1 MKHHDLWND
10 SLDEAMPRDLAATS
24 LKAMQS
30 AARGRKRRRR
40 IAGAALLGLACA
52 AGALVFW
59 PSPRTQQP
67 RPPAVVIAASTP
79 ALPVRYLRDD
89 ELIEHLNAAGY
100 GIAITQNGG
109 HERVLLVPHAVRIRP
124 KPPLEHSL
132 RLATAGAEGGRGH
145 LTYPPRTK
153 IRRP

>member
-10 SLDEAMPRDLAATS
+10 SLDEAMPRDLAAAS

-59 PSPRTQQP
+59 PSPHTQQP
-67 RPPAVVIAASTP
+67 VTKQSGPPAVAIAAKVP
-79 ALPVRYLRDD
+79 APPVRYLSDD

-100 GIAITQNGG
+100 GVAITQNGG
-109 HERVLLVPHAVRIRP
+109 HERVLLVPQVVRIVP
-124 KPPLEHSL
+124 S
-132 RLATAGAEGGRGH
+132 
-145 LTYPPRTK
+145 
-153 IRRP
+153 RR

>member
-10 SLDEAMPRDLAATS
+10 SLDEAMPRDLASAS

-40 IAGAALLGLACA
+40 LAGAALLGLACA

-59 PSPRTQQP
+59 PSPRTKQP
-67 RPPAVVIAASTP
+67 EPPAVAIAAIAP
-79 ALPVRYLRDD
+79 VRPVRYLSDN

-100 GIAITQNGG
+100 GVAITQNGG
-109 HERVLLVPHAVRIRP
+109 HERMLLVPQVVRVVR
-124 KPPLEHSL
+124 
-132 RLATAGAEGGRGH
+132 GR
-145 LTYPPRTK
+145 R
-153 IRRP
+153 

>member
-24 LKAMQS
+24 LKAMQR

-40 IAGAALLGLACA
+40 IAGAALLGVACA

-59 PSPRTQQP
+59 PSPHPNQP
-67 RPPAVVIAASTP
+67 PILATAIATSAPTP
-79 ALPVRYLRDD
+79 PVRYLSDD

-100 GIAITQNGG
+100 GIAIVQNAG
-109 HERVLLVPHAVRIRP
+109 HERLLLVPQVANIGPSCR
-124 KPPLEHSL
+124 
-132 RLATAGAEGGRGH
+132 
-145 LTYPPRTK
+145 
-153 IRRP
+153 